1 MMRFKKFSPMQNN
14 SYKVLGI
21 DPGYE
26 RIGVA
31 IVEKNKNGKEELL
44 YSNCIV
50 TKRTDTHPERLRVL
64 GEAVTSLIEEYR
76 PNACAI
82 EKLFFNENQKTALS
96 VAEARGVLMFAAASK
111 GVEVFEYTPLEVKTA
126 ITGYGRADKKQM
138 TAMVGKLISIAKKI
152 RYDDEYD
159 AISIALT
166 CFARE
171 KVVLMSRYPQK
182 RPLPLA
188 KSLRF
193 DTNRKSK
200 KDPTRV
206 DGLKD

>member
-1 MMRFKKFSPMQNN
+1 MMKSKKFLQMQNKV
-14 SYKVLGI
+14 YRVLGI

-31 IVEKNKNGKEELL
+31 VLEKDTHGKETVLF
-44 YSNCIV
+44 SDCII
-50 TKRTDTHPERLRVL
+50 TKRTDSHPERLRILGNAVL
-64 GEAVTSLIEEYR
+64 EIIKKHK

-96 VAEARGVLMFAAASK
+96 VAEARGVLLFASASNDIP
-111 GVEVFEYTPLEVKTA
+111 VFEYTPLEVKTA

-138 TAMVGKLISIAKKI
+138 TAMLPKLISITKKI

-159 AISIALT
+159 AIAIALT

-171 KVVLMSRYPQK
+171 KILLIRRYPQK
-182 RPLPLA
+182 TDLPLA
-188 KSLRF
+188 KNLRF

-200 KDPTRV
+200 KGSLGRIV
-206 DGLKD
+206 